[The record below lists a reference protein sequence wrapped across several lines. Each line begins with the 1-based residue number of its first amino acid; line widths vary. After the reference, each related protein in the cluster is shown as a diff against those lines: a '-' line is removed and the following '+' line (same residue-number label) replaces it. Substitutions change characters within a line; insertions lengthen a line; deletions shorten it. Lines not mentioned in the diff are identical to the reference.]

1 MMKSID
7 IAIKD
12 MTRSFRSAFA
22 LIFMFGVPLLM
33 TGMFY
38 LMFGGSGN
46 NDQGFSVPVTKV
58 VVANL
63 DTGGPAF
70 DASKSQFPGGAQAN
84 NLGDL
89 ILKTLQDKSFAALME
104 ISQADSAESARA
116 EVDSQKAGAALII
129 PADFSQQFSVM
140 NGQASIEMYKD
151 PALTIGPS
159 IVLSILSQFMD
170 NISGAKIAVDV
181 VIKQS
186 GISDPAAIGQVIS
199 EYMASVPSGDQTA
212 NLVELHNTATAP
224 QPSSAMVT
232 IVAPI
237 MGWLMI
243 FYAFYTG
250 ASTAQSILRED
261 EDGTLPRLFTTP
273 TTHTTILG
281 GKFLGVGLTV
291 LVQMVVLLILGK
303 LIFGITW
310 GALLPL
316 ALVTAGTVLSA
327 ATFGI
332 FLNSLLK
339 STKQSGL
346 IFGGLLTLL
355 GIVGGLPVFAV
366 GSGSVDTLV
375 KVSLVE
381 PVGWAVQ
388 GLLKVMKG
396 SQVQDVVLTL
406 GVLCAWSVVFFVVG
420 VLRFQ
425 KRYA

>member
-1 MMKSID
+1 MKSLD
-7 IAIKD
+7 IAFKD

-46 NDQGFSVPVTKV
+46 NNQGFSIPVTKV
-58 VVANL
+58 VIANL
-63 DTGGPAF
+63 DKGGDAF
-70 DASKSQFPGGAQAN
+70 NATKGQFPGGNQAN
-84 NLGDL
+84 SLGDL
-89 ILKTLQDKSFAALME
+89 ILTTLQDKSFAALME
-104 ISQADSAESARA
+104 ISLADSAEAARA
-116 EVDSQKAGAALII
+116 EVDAQKAGAALII
-129 PADFSQQFSVM
+129 PADFSAQFSVQ
-140 NGQASIEMYKD
+140 NGQANIEMYKD
-151 PALTIGPS
+151 PTLTIGPS
-159 IVLSILSQFMD
+159 IVQSILSQFMD
-170 NISGAKIAVDV
+170 RMSGAKIAVEV

-186 GISDPAAIGQVIS
+186 GISDPATIGQVIS
-199 EYMASVPSGDQTA
+199 EYMASMPGGDQTSI
-212 NLVELHNTATAP
+212 LLDLHNSATAP
-224 QPSSAMVT
+224 QPSSALVT
-232 IVAPI
+232 VVAPI
-237 MGWLMI
+237 MGWIMI

-281 GKFLGVGLTV
+281 GKFLAVGLTV

-303 LIFGITW
+303 LLFGISW

-316 ALVTAGTVLSA
+316 TLVTVGTVMAA

-339 STKQSGL
+339 STKQSGF

-366 GSGSVDTLV
+366 GSGSVDSLV

-396 SQVQDVVLTL
+396 GEIQDVVLTL
-406 GVLCAWSVVFFVVG
+406 GVLCAWSIVFFVIG